1 MENATENMAEPGH
14 GSSQPQDFT
23 AEMPRTDFPLRNSRY
38 KSPVL
43 ATLLSLMPGLGQIY
57 VGYYR
62 QGFINVVVVAGLICL
77 LSSYSFEGN
86 LKPFF
91 AFFLVFYW
99 LFNLVDAYRKCA
111 FYNQRVAGLGA
122 SDFMDAEQLPGGRGS
137 LAAGVFLII
146 AGAVAL
152 SYTRFGITLEWL
164 EDWWPLG
171 VILFG
176 IYLVVQPIMYY
187 RKQRNQKQD

>member
-1 MENATENMAEPGH
+1 MENANENITEPGR
-14 GSSQPQDFT
+14 GSSQPQDM
-23 AEMPRTDFPLRNSRY
+23 ASELPRKDFLTRNERY

-62 QGFINVVVVAGLICL
+62 QGFINVIVIAGLICL
-77 LSSYSFEGN
+77 LSSYALEGN

-99 LFNLVDAYRKCA
+99 LFNLVDAYRKCT
-111 FYNQRVAGLGA
+111 FYNQKAAGLGEF
-122 SDFMDAEQLPGGRGS
+122 DLPDGEKLPGGHGS
-137 LAAGVFLII
+137 LMGGVLLII
-146 AGAVAL
+146 AGGIAL
-152 SYTRFGITLEWL
+152 AYTRFGISLEWI

-176 IYLVVQPIMYY
+176 LYLVIQPLAYH
-187 RKQRNQKQD
+187 RKQRDQLLK